1 MERAAARSGPS
12 KTTLEKGREE
22 SDDMFFTAGILREKQ
37 GNGKSLA
44 FLQCPFQVGMARC
57 AVRAAFSGASGAVWI
72 CAVDMIYS
80 ARYGA
85 GGDIAARYPYH
96 QTNPLPRF

>member
-1 MERAAARSGPS
+1 
-12 KTTLEKGREE
+12 
-22 SDDMFFTAGILREKQ
+22 
-37 GNGKSLA
+37 
-44 FLQCPFQVGMARC
+44 MARC